1 MDKKHVQNL
10 ERLLQKLQSRYG
22 GEDDLVLQLKHD
34 LRRSG
39 PNASKDSVMSNHD
52 QDKYSMRSHLAG
64 SAQP

>member
-22 GEDDLVLQLKHD
+22 GEDDLVMQLKHD

-39 PNASKDSVMSNHD
+39 PNASKDSVMASHD
-52 QDKYSMRSHLAG
+52 KDRSSMRSHLAG